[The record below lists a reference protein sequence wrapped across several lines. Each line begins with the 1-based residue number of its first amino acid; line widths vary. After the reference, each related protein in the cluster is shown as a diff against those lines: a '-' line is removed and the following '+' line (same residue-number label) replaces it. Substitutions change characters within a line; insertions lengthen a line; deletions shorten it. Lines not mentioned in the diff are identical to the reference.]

1 MSKKGE
7 IILNTIWLIF
17 AASVYIITI
26 PYADIKTL
34 DPIGPHVFPKLMS
47 VVILICATINLISA
61 ILKRET
67 SIQKDKKI
75 KIKIIIK
82 LVLIIISG
90 GLYIYIMPWL
100 GYFLST
106 ALLMICLIEIQGG
119 IKLWLN
125 VSVGTGFS
133 MFLYLVFSKI
143 LSVLL
148 PHGFLKF
155 M

>member
-1 MSKKGE
+1 MAKKSE
-7 IILNTIWLIF
+7 IILNVIWVVF

-34 DPIGPHVFPKLMS
+34 DPIGPHVFPQLMS
-47 VVILICATINLISA
+47 NIILICATINIILIL
-61 ILKRET
+61 LKRET
-67 SIQKDKKI
+67 SIQKDKKV

-82 LVLIIISG
+82 LVLIIIAG

-106 ALLMICLIEIQGG
+106 ALLMICLIGIQGG
-119 IKLWLN
+119 IKPWLN
-125 VSVGTGFS
+125 VSVSMGFS
-133 MFLYLVFSKI
+133 MFLYLVFSRI

-148 PHGFLKF
+148 PHSFLKF
-155 M
+155 I